1 MRFCGT
7 IDTVDLEQ
15 AQGHTVLSKWV
26 CVFVCVRSNKANP
39 YLGRAHIYRALLRNL
54 IRVIL
59 RDWTKPFHNEFKS
72 RIPVRYCWFQ
82 GHTFVCEQVVGK

>member
-1 MRFCGT
+1 MRFCG
-7 IDTVDLEQ
+7 TVDLEQ
-15 AQGHTVLSKWV
+15 AQEHTVLSKWV
-26 CVFVCVRSNKANP
+26 CGVFVCVCVRSNKANP
-39 YLGRAHIYRALLRNL
+39 YLGRAHIYRAWLRNL

-82 GHTFVCEQVVGK
+82 GYTFVCEQVVGK